1 MKLRGKVVKGAGR
14 GKALGF
20 PTANLDAVSDI
31 EEGIYAGYSVLHP
44 STRSSGLRVAS
55 SGAEMATSSGQKF
68 ASLVFVGAAETFG
81 ESEKKVEVYILDF
94 SGDLYGRELEVE
106 IVKKLRDNQKFDS
119 AEALTSQMR
128 RDELEARACLA

>member
-1 MKLRGKVVKGAGR
+1 MKLRGKVIKGAGR

-44 STRSSGLRVAS
+44 S
-55 SGAEMATSSGQKF
+55 TSSGQKF

-119 AEALTSQMR
+119 VEALTSQMR

>member
-1 MKLRGKVVKGAGR
+1 MKLRGKVIKGAGR

-20 PTANLDAVSDI
+20 PTANLDVMTDL
-31 EEGIYAGYSVLHP
+31 EEGIYAGYTTCLQLSP
-44 STRSSGLRVAS
+44 RQGRGLL
-55 SGAEMATSSGQKF
+55 
-68 ASLVFVGAAETFG
+68 SLIFIGAAETFG

-94 SGDLYGRELEVE
+94 SGDLYSRELEVE